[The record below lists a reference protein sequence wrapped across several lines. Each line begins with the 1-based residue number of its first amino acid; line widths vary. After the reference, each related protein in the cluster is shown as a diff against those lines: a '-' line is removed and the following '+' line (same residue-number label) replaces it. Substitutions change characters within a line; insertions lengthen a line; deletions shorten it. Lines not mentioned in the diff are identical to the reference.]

1 MSNQIQNASG
11 ELPETS
17 PGSSSFVPSLDFPT
31 SVPSPD
37 ASRFVPS
44 RDASRF
50 VPSPDAGR
58 AKHLLV
64 TNDFPPKIGGIQSY
78 LWELWRRFPAGSAEV
93 LTTPY
98 AGTSAF
104 DAAAPLPITRTK
116 QSWMAP
122 TRGLRQQ
129 IVAHAKRMGTDFV
142 LLDPALPMG
151 WLGPQLRAEGIRY
164 GVILHGAEVTVPGR
178 LPLVRSALAKVLND
192 AELVIAAGGYPLAEG
207 EHAIGRKLP
216 SIVIP
221 PGVDIER
228 FVPFGASENSEGD
241 AQTRSELRRGLGLP
255 VVGPLI
261 VCTSRLVPRK
271 GFDTVIAAAGQIAAE
286 FGALTVA
293 ISGGGRDRERLE
305 RKAQETMTKHSQL
318 DVRFLGRTTD
328 EQLVQLLQAGDVHA
342 MICRNRWGGLEQ
354 EGFGIVFLEAAA
366 CGTPQVAG
374 ASGGSAEAVVD
385 GETGLVVA
393 NPKSASD
400 VASAMRTLLNDP
412 TRRANMAVAG
422 RKRVVNEL
430 TYDILASELHD
441 RIESFLPR

>member
-1 MSNQIQNASG
+1 MPNQLQRNAG
-11 ELPETS
+11 ELP
-17 PGSSSFVPSLDFPT
+17 GSLANV
-31 SVPSPD
+31 
-37 ASRFVPS
+37 
-44 RDASRF
+44 
-50 VPSPDAGR
+50 GR

-98 AGTSAF
+98 AGTAAF

-116 QSWMAP
+116 QKWMAP
-122 TRGLRQQ
+122 TRGLREQM
-129 IVAHAKRMGTDFV
+129 VAHAKRMGTDFV

-151 WLGPQLRAEGIRY
+151 WLGPQLRSEGIRY

-178 LPLVRSALAKVLND
+178 LPLVRSALAKVL
-192 AELVIAAGGYPLAEG
+192 AEADLVVAAGGYPLAEG

-216 SIVIP
+216 SIIVP
-221 PGVDIER
+221 PGVDVER
-228 FVPFGASENSEGD
+228 FAPLLNSESPD
-241 AQTRSELRRGLGLP
+241 LDIETRSELRRTLGLP
-255 VVGPLI
+255 VVGPLV

-286 FGALTVA
+286 FGTLTVA

-305 RKAQETMTKHSQL
+305 RKAKEAMSKHESL
-318 DVRFLGRTTD
+318 DVRFLGRITD
-328 EQLVQLLQAGDVHA
+328 ERLVQLLQVGDVHA
-342 MICRNRWGGLEQ
+342 MICRNRWAGLEQ

-366 CGTPQVAG
+366 CGTPQIAG

-393 NPKSASD
+393 NPKSAVD
-400 VASAMRTLLNDP
+400 VASAMRTLLNNPDLQ
-412 TRRANMAVAG
+412 AQMAIAG

-430 TYDILASELHD
+430 TYDILATQLHT
-441 RIESFLPR
+441 RITQCLTA

>member
-1 MSNQIQNASG
+1 MS
-11 ELPETS
+11 
-17 PGSSSFVPSLDFPT
+17 
-31 SVPSPD
+31 
-37 ASRFVPS
+37 
-44 RDASRF
+44 
-50 VPSPDAGR
+50 
-58 AKHLLV
+58 HLLV

-98 AGTSAF
+98 GGTAAF

-116 QSWMAP
+116 QKWMAP
-122 TRGLRQQ
+122 TRGLREQ

-151 WLGPQLRAEGIRY
+151 WLGPQLRSEGIRY

-178 LPLVRSALAKVLND
+178 LPLVRAALAKVLAD
-192 AELVIAAGGYPLAEG
+192 AELVVAAGGYPLAEG

-221 PGVDIER
+221 PGVDVQR
-228 FVPFGASENSEGD
+228 FTPLSSTEDPQRDEE
-241 AQTRSELRRGLGLP
+241 TRLEIRRRLGLP
-255 VVGPLI
+255 IVGPLI

-271 GFDTVIAAAGQIAAE
+271 GFDTVIAAAGTIAAE
-286 FGALTVA
+286 FGSLTVA

-305 RKAQETMTKHSQL
+305 RKAKEAMAKHERL

-328 EQLVQLLQAGDVHA
+328 EQLVQLLQVGDLHA

-366 CGTPQVAG
+366 CGTPQIGG

-385 GETGLVVA
+385 GATGLVVA
-393 NPKSASD
+393 NPKSATD
-400 VASAMRTLLNDP
+400 VASAMRTLLHDP
-412 TRRANMAVAG
+412 NLRANMAATG
-422 RKRVVNEL
+422 RQRVVNEL
-430 TYDILASELHD
+430 TYDILATQLHS
-441 RIESFLPR
+441 RIAQCLQPSS

>member
-1 MSNQIQNASG
+1 MQNQLQRDAG
-11 ELPETS
+11 ELP
-17 PGSSSFVPSLDFPT
+17 GLL
-31 SVPSPD
+31 
-37 ASRFVPS
+37 ANL
-44 RDASRF
+44 
-50 VPSPDAGR
+50 GR

-98 AGTSAF
+98 AGTGEF
-104 DAAAPLPITRTK
+104 DAASPLPITRTK
-116 QSWMAP
+116 QKWMAP
-122 TRGLRQQ
+122 TRGLREQ
-129 IVAHAKRMGTDFV
+129 IVAHAKRMGTNFV

-151 WLGPQLRAEGIRY
+151 WLGPQLRSEGIRY

-178 LPLVRSALAKVLND
+178 LPLVRSALAKVLGH
-192 AELVIAAGGYPLAEG
+192 AELVVAAGGYPLAEG
-207 EHAIGRKLP
+207 ERAIGRKLP
-216 SIVIP
+216 AIIIP
-221 PGVDIER
+221 PGVDVER
-228 FVPFGASENSEGD
+228 FAPLVETETPELDSE
-241 AQTRSELRRGLGLP
+241 TRSELRRTLGLP

-271 GFDTVIAAAGQIAAE
+271 GFDTVIAAAGNIAAE
-286 FGALTVA
+286 FGTLTVA

-305 RKAQETMTKHSQL
+305 RKAKEAMAKHESL

-328 EQLVQLLQAGDVHA
+328 EQLVQLLQVGDVHA

-366 CGTPQVAG
+366 CGTPQIAG

-393 NPKSASD
+393 NPKSVTD
-400 VASAMRTLLNDP
+400 VASAMRTLLNNP
-412 TRRANMAVAG
+412 NLQVQMAIAG

-430 TYDILASELHD
+430 TYDILASQLHN
-441 RIESFLPR
+441 RITQCLTASS

>member
-1 MSNQIQNASG
+1 MLHAEQNGAEELRAASTKT
-11 ELPETS
+11 EMNNPRR
-17 PGSSSFVPSLDFPT
+17 VP
-31 SVPSPD
+31 
-37 ASRFVPS
+37 
-44 RDASRF
+44 
-50 VPSPDAGR
+50 
-58 AKHLLV
+58 HLLV

-98 AGTSAF
+98 AGTASF
-104 DAAAPLPITRTK
+104 DAASPLPITRTK
-116 QSWMAP
+116 QKWMAP
-122 TRGLRQQ
+122 TRGLREQ

-151 WLGPQLRAEGIRY
+151 WLGPQLRSEGIRY

-178 LPLVRSALAKVLND
+178 LPVVRSALAKVLAD
-192 AELVIAAGGYPLAEG
+192 AELVVAAGGYPLAEG

-221 PGVDIER
+221 PGVDVER
-228 FVPFGASENSEGD
+228 FIPPPGNDDLASDS
-241 AQTRSELRRGLGLP
+241 AVRSDLRRSLGLP

-271 GFDTVIAAAGQIAAE
+271 GFDTVIAAAGLIAAE

-305 RKAQETMTKHSQL
+305 RKAKEAMTTHSGL
-318 DVRFLGRTTD
+318 EVRFLGRTTD
-328 EQLVQLLQAGDVHA
+328 EQLVQLLQAGDIHA

-366 CGTPQVAG
+366 CGTPQIAG

-393 NPKSASD
+393 NPKSATD
-400 VASAMRTLLNDP
+400 VASAMRRLLNDP
-412 TRRANMAVAG
+412 SLRLRMATAG
-422 RKRVVNEL
+422 RQRVVSEL
-430 TYDILASELHD
+430 TYDILATQLHD
-441 RIESFLPR
+441 RIAQCLAVSS

>member
-1 MSNQIQNASG
+1 MS
-11 ELPETS
+11 
-17 PGSSSFVPSLDFPT
+17 
-31 SVPSPD
+31 
-37 ASRFVPS
+37 
-44 RDASRF
+44 
-50 VPSPDAGR
+50 
-58 AKHLLV
+58 HLLV

-78 LWELWRRFPAGSAEV
+78 LWELWRRFPVGSAEV

-98 AGTSAF
+98 AGTGAF
-104 DAAAPLPITRTK
+104 DAAAPMPITRIK
-116 QSWMAP
+116 QKWMAP
-122 TRGLRQQ
+122 TRRLREQ

-178 LPLVRSALAKVLND
+178 LPLVRSALAKVLAD

-221 PGVDIER
+221 PGVDVER
-228 FVPFGASENSEGD
+228 FVPLAGSENPET
-241 AQTRSELRRGLGLP
+241 QVETRSELRRGLGLP
-255 VVGPLI
+255 IVGPLI

-271 GFDTVIAAAGQIAAE
+271 GFDTVIGAAGQTAGE
-286 FGALTVA
+286 FGTLTVA

-366 CGTPQVAG
+366 CGTPQIAG
-374 ASGGSAEAVVD
+374 ASGGSAEAVIH

-393 NPKSASD
+393 NPKSATD
-400 VASAMRTLLNDP
+400 VASALRTLLNDP
-412 TRRANMAVAG
+412 TRRAHMAAAG

-430 TYDILASELHD
+430 TYDILAKELHA
-441 RIESFLPR
+441 RIAQCVNVSR

>member
-1 MSNQIQNASG
+1 MLHQEQNG
-11 ELPETS
+11 TKELRADPNKPETS
-17 PGSSSFVPSLDFPT
+17 NLIRP
-31 SVPSPD
+31 
-37 ASRFVPS
+37 
-44 RDASRF
+44 
-50 VPSPDAGR
+50 
-58 AKHLLV
+58 HLLV

-98 AGTSAF
+98 AGTASF
-104 DAAAPLPITRTK
+104 DGGSPLPITRTK
-116 QSWMAP
+116 QKWMAP
-122 TRGLRQQ
+122 TRGLREQ

-151 WLGPQLRAEGIRY
+151 WLGPQLRSEGIRY

-178 LPLVRSALAKVLND
+178 LPVVRSALAKVLAD
-192 AELVIAAGGYPLAEG
+192 AELVVAAGGYPLAEG

-216 SIVIP
+216 AIVIP
-221 PGVDIER
+221 PGVDVER
-228 FVPFGASENSEGD
+228 FIPSPGNDDLAPDSAV
-241 AQTRSELRRGLGLP
+241 RSDLRRSLGLP

-271 GFDTVIAAAGQIAAE
+271 GFDMVIAAAGPIAAE

-305 RKAQETMTKHSQL
+305 RKAKEAMTTHSGL
-318 DVRFLGRTTD
+318 DVRFLGHTTD
-328 EQLVQLLQAGDVHA
+328 EQLVQLLQAGDIHA

-366 CGTPQVAG
+366 CGTPQIAG

-393 NPKSASD
+393 NPKSATD

-412 TRRANMAVAG
+412 SLRLRMAVAG
-422 RKRVVNEL
+422 RQRVVSEL
-430 TYDILASELHD
+430 TYDILATQLHE
-441 RIESFLPR
+441 RIAQCLALSS

>member
-1 MSNQIQNASG
+1 MPNQLQRNAG
-11 ELPETS
+11 ELP
-17 PGSSSFVPSLDFPT
+17 GSLANV
-31 SVPSPD
+31 
-37 ASRFVPS
+37 
-44 RDASRF
+44 
-50 VPSPDAGR
+50 GR

-98 AGTSAF
+98 AGTAAF

-116 QSWMAP
+116 QKWMAP
-122 TRGLRQQ
+122 TRGLREQM
-129 IVAHAKRMGTDFV
+129 VAHAKRMGTDFV

-151 WLGPQLRAEGIRY
+151 WLGPQLRSEGIRY

-178 LPLVRSALAKVLND
+178 LPLVRSALAKVLAE
-192 AELVIAAGGYPLAEG
+192 AELVVAAGGYPLAEG

-216 SIVIP
+216 SIIVP
-221 PGVDIER
+221 PGVDVER
-228 FVPFGASENSEGD
+228 FAPLLNSESPD
-241 AQTRSELRRGLGLP
+241 LDIETRSELRRTLGLP
-255 VVGPLI
+255 VVGPLV

-286 FGALTVA
+286 FGTLTVA

-305 RKAQETMTKHSQL
+305 RKAKEAMSKHESL
-318 DVRFLGRTTD
+318 DVRFLGRITD
-328 EQLVQLLQAGDVHA
+328 ERLVQLLQVGDVHA
-342 MICRNRWGGLEQ
+342 MICRNRWAGLEQ

-366 CGTPQVAG
+366 CGTPQIAG

-393 NPKSASD
+393 NPKSAVD
-400 VASAMRTLLNDP
+400 VASAMRTLLNNPDLQ
-412 TRRANMAVAG
+412 AQMAIAG

-430 TYDILASELHD
+430 TYDILATQLHT
-441 RIESFLPR
+441 RITQCLTA

>member
-1 MSNQIQNASG
+1 MLHAEQNGAEELRAASTKT
-11 ELPETS
+11 EMNNPRR
-17 PGSSSFVPSLDFPT
+17 VP
-31 SVPSPD
+31 
-37 ASRFVPS
+37 
-44 RDASRF
+44 
-50 VPSPDAGR
+50 
-58 AKHLLV
+58 HLLV

-78 LWELWRRFPAGSAEV
+78 LWELWRRFPVGSAEV

-98 AGTSAF
+98 AGTASF
-104 DAAAPLPITRTK
+104 DAASPLPITRTK
-116 QSWMAP
+116 QKWMAP
-122 TRGLRQQ
+122 TRGLREQ
-129 IVAHAKRMGTDFV
+129 IVAHAKRIGTDFV

-151 WLGPQLRAEGIRY
+151 WLGPQLRSEGIRY

-178 LPLVRSALAKVLND
+178 LPVVRSALAKVLAD
-192 AELVIAAGGYPLAEG
+192 AELVVAAGGYPLAEG

-221 PGVDIER
+221 PGVDVER
-228 FVPFGASENSEGD
+228 FIPPPGNDDLASDS
-241 AQTRSELRRGLGLP
+241 AVRSDLRRSLGLP
-255 VVGPLI
+255 VVGRLI

-271 GFDTVIAAAGQIAAE
+271 GFDTVIAAAGLIAAE

-305 RKAQETMTKHSQL
+305 RKAKEAMASHSGL

-328 EQLVQLLQAGDVHA
+328 EQLVQLLQAGDIHA

-366 CGTPQVAG
+366 CGTPQIAG

-393 NPKSASD
+393 NPKSATD
-400 VASAMRTLLNDP
+400 VASAMRRLLNDP
-412 TRRANMAVAG
+412 SLRSRMATAG
-422 RKRVVNEL
+422 RQRVVSEL
-430 TYDILASELHD
+430 TYDILATQLHD
-441 RIESFLPR
+441 RIAQCLAASS

>member
-1 MSNQIQNASG
+1 MA
-11 ELPETS
+11 
-17 PGSSSFVPSLDFPT
+17 
-31 SVPSPD
+31 
-37 ASRFVPS
+37 
-44 RDASRF
+44 
-50 VPSPDAGR
+50 
-58 AKHLLV
+58 HLLV

-98 AGTSAF
+98 AGTAAF

-116 QSWMAP
+116 QKWMAP
-122 TRGLRQQ
+122 TRGLREQ
-129 IVAHAKRMGTDFV
+129 IVAHAKQMGTDFV

-151 WLGPQLRAEGIRY
+151 WLGPQLRSEGVRY

-178 LPLVRSALAKVLND
+178 LPLVRTALAKVLAD
-192 AELVIAAGGYPLAEG
+192 AELVVAAGGYPLAEG
-207 EHAIGRKLP
+207 ERAIGRKLP

-221 PGVDIER
+221 PGVDVDR
-228 FVPFGASENSEGD
+228 FVPFEASIDTTNATNATTATTATTASDPDNPADRLVLTDPNGGVE
-241 AQTRSELRRGLGLP
+241 ARSETRRGLGLR
-255 VVGPLI
+255 VAGPLI

-271 GFDTVIAAAGQIAAE
+271 GFDTVISAAGLIAAE
-286 FGALTVA
+286 FGSLTVA

-305 RKAQETMTKHSQL
+305 RKAKESMTKHASL

-328 EQLVQLLQAGDVHA
+328 EQLVQLLQVGDVHA

-366 CGTPQVAG
+366 CGTPQIAG

-393 NPKSASD
+393 NPKSAAD
-400 VASAMRTLLNDP
+400 VAAAMRQLLNNSVL
-412 TRRANMAVAG
+412 RSQMAKAG
-422 RKRVVNEL
+422 RKRVVDEL
-430 TYDILASELHD
+430 TYDILAGQLHH
-441 RIESFLPR
+441 RINQIEDLPLIKG

>member
-1 MSNQIQNASG
+1 MPIQFQNAVGDLPGTSSNSG
-11 ELPETS
+11 R
-17 PGSSSFVPSLDFPT
+17 VQ
-31 SVPSPD
+31 
-37 ASRFVPS
+37 
-44 RDASRF
+44 
-50 VPSPDAGR
+50 
-58 AKHLLV
+58 HLLV

-78 LWELWRRFPAGSAEV
+78 LWELWRRFPTGSAEV

-98 AGTSAF
+98 ADTAAF

-116 QSWMAP
+116 QKWMAP
-122 TRGLRQQ
+122 TRGLREQ
-129 IVAHAKRMGTDFV
+129 IVAHANRIGTDFV

-151 WLGPQLRAEGIRY
+151 WLGPQLRSEGIRY

-178 LPLVRSALAKVLND
+178 LPLARAALAKVLVD

-207 EHAIGRKLP
+207 ERAIGRKLA
-216 SIVIP
+216 SIIIP
-221 PGVDIER
+221 PGVDVER
-228 FVPFGASENSEGD
+228 FIPLAGSENHELH
-241 AQTRSELRRGLGLP
+241 AETRSELRPSLGIP

-286 FGALTVA
+286 FGSLTVA

-305 RKAQETMTKHSQL
+305 RKAKETMTKHASL

-328 EQLVQLLQAGDVHA
+328 EQLVQLLQVGDVHA

-366 CGTPQVAG
+366 CGTPQIAG
-374 ASGGSAEAVVD
+374 ASGGSAEAVIN

-393 NPKSASD
+393 NPKSATE
-400 VASAMRTLLNDP
+400 VASAMRTLLKNP
-412 TRRANMAVAG
+412 NLQTQMSVAG
-422 RKRVVNEL
+422 RNRVVKEL
-430 TYDILASELHD
+430 TYDILATKLHS
-441 RIESFLPR
+441 RITQCLRPA